1 MLAPATG
8 AWHDIVSAS
17 ADTTLKYLQVIN
29 MSPTD
34 TARVVIA
41 VGTTDESEILAPT
54 GLAVAQTGAIGT
66 TTYEYVVTAVK
77 ADGRESGPCAIVKID
92 ATGVDALTTENFHT
106 ISWSAVTGAFRYRL
120 YCRVGGEN
128 SAIIKAAETDAL
140 VYTNKGT
147 MATAAKWPWIN
158 MTAVKALLANCDM
171 PPGTGMEAI
180 PRPLP
185 FVAGTKLRV
194 FTTGAISLFACGE
207 V

>member
-29 MSPTD
+29 MSPID

-54 GLAVAQTGAIGT
+54 GLTVAQTGAIGT

-77 ADGRESGPCAIVKID
+77 ADGRETGPCAIVKID
-92 ATGVDALTTENFHT
+92 ATGVDALTAENYHT
-106 ISWSAVTGAFRYRL
+106 LSWNSVTGASSYRL
-120 YCRVGGEN
+120 YCRIGGEN
-128 SAIIKAAETDAL
+128 SAVIKAVEVTVLSYA
-140 VYTNKGT
+140 NKGA